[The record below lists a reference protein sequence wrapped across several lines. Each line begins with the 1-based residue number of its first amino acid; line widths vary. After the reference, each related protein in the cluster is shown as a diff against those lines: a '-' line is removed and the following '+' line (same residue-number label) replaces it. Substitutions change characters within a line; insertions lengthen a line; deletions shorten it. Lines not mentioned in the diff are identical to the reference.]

1 VLSNLWQDLI
11 STGPLEAVAVVLGVV
26 YVLLIMKR
34 NRLGW
39 LAGGISS
46 IIYVYVAAQ
55 AGLPMQATLQVYY
68 VVMAVYGWWSWSP
81 AQQADSGRGIGRWP
95 WRIHL
100 TVVLSIALLTLA
112 SARVLASETHAAWPY
127 LDSFTTWLSLVA
139 TWMTTRLKLENWLYW
154 MGADLI
160 TSWLFAVQGHP
171 TAALL
176 FVIYLVIAVFGFR
189 EWLQQYRLRVRLLRA
204 A

>member
-46 IIYVYVAAQ
+46 IIYVYIAAH

-81 AQQADSGRGIGRWP
+81 AQQADSGGGIGRWP

-100 TVVLSIALLTLA
+100 TVLLSIALLTLA

-189 EWLQQYRLRVRLLRA
+189 EWLQQYRLRVRSLRA